1 MIDNRTVG
9 KTIATLRQARGMTQ
23 QQLAAV
29 MNVSHQA
36 VSKWENGA
44 ALPDIQTLVELT
56 QLFGITIEQ
65 LLNGEIPEERLNN
78 APTFDDHI
86 QNIGN
91 FVNGVI
97 DDIGGLFKPGERE
110 TSPENESESAAD
122 SEKKENADDDEDR
135 PEAADKI
142 DLQKLLQMA
151 PFMSRSTL
159 QEMLAACR
167 RKLSAAEI
175 SRFAPFLDSGFL
187 ENLLRKNGTE
197 INWETLR
204 NLAPFLKK
212 EVVDAFARTIA
223 LGEKAAQPVAQ
234 EACRA
239 ADNVCKTLDDVS
251 QKIGRGMDKAVRKVV
266 KLGENMANEVSRA
279 FDDLT
284 SECPSRDERLARLR
298 SSAFDRAMEDG
309 RWDWI
314 EAHLS
319 EVRDEALKRRISER
333 ANSLG
338 MREWVCKN
346 LGGYADVRTI
356 EEAVEEGNWSWLSDH
371 VQEFDAAMQQRV
383 ALAAAKAE
391 NWQWLS
397 TCAERMQLEECVV
410 EIASCARRAGAR
422 MLAVQLAR
430 YDMRSEQVEQMA
442 LEAIGAADFEFI
454 DMILD
459 LLSSEA
465 LNRCCIRMAKAGDW
479 TNVKRYAEK
488 LEPQGVE
495 WLMEV
500 AIEAGNFDAIDML
513 DEMLKTDNAEGEE
526 K

>member
-78 APTFDDHI
+78 SPTFDDHI

-97 DDIGGLFKPGERE
+97 GDIGSIFKPEAKEPSQDGDDA
-110 TSPENESESAAD
+110 SDPEEQDD
-122 SEKKENADDDEDR
+122 SEEEKLHLDVSSE
-135 PEAADKI
+135 KI
-142 DLQKLLQMA
+142 DLQKLMQMA

-159 QEMLAACR
+159 QEMLSACR
-167 RKLSAAEI
+167 KKLSAAEI
-175 SRFAPFLDSGFL
+175 YRFAPFLDSAYL
-187 ENLLRKNGTE
+187 ENLIRQNGME
-197 INWETLR
+197 LNWDTLR
-204 NLAPFLKK
+204 NLAPFLRK

-223 LGEKAAQPVAQ
+223 LGEKVVQPAAQ
-234 EACRA
+234 EAGRA
-239 ADNVCKTLDDVS
+239 AENVYKTLDDVS
-251 QKIGRGMDKAVRKVV
+251 QKIGRGVDKAVRKVV
-266 KLGENMANEVSRA
+266 KLGENVATEVSKA
-279 FDDLT
+279 FDELANDGM
-284 SECPSRDERLARLR
+284 SREERLARLR
-298 SSAFDRAMEDG
+298 RGAFERALEDG
-309 RWDWI
+309 KWDWI
-314 EAHLS
+314 EAHLG
-319 EVRDEALKRRISER
+319 EVRDEELKRRISER

-338 MREWVCKN
+338 MQDWVYKN

-356 EEAVEEGNWSWLSDH
+356 EAAIEEGNWSWLGDH
-371 VQEFDAAMQQRV
+371 VWEFDVQMQQRV
-383 ALAAAKAE
+383 ARAATKAE

-397 TCAERMQLEECVV
+397 TCAERMELNDCVV
-410 EIASCARRAGAR
+410 EIATSACRAGAR

-430 YDMRSEQVEQMA
+430 YDMRPEHVEQMA
-442 LEAIGAADFEFI
+442 LEAIGAEDFEFI

-459 LLSSEA
+459 LLSQES
-465 LNRCCIRMAKAGDW
+465 LKRCCIRMAKAGDW
-479 TNVKRYAEK
+479 ENVRRYAAK
-488 LEPQGVE
+488 LEPQGIE

-513 DEMLKTDNAEGEE
+513 DEMLKIGKAEDEI

>member
-86 QNIGN
+86 QNIGS

-97 DDIGGLFKPGERE
+97 DDIGSIFKPGERDSSDGGE
-110 TSPENESESAAD
+110 DGAAPQPDEKESGNDGEVPPESA
-122 SEKKENADDDEDR
+122 ER
-135 PEAADKI
+135 I

-159 QEMLAACR
+159 QEMLSACR
-167 RKLSAAEI
+167 QKLSAAEI
-175 SRFAPFLDSGFL
+175 SRFAPFLDSSFL
-187 ENLLRKNGTE
+187 ENLLRKNGAE
-197 INWETLR
+197 INWDTLR

-212 EVVDAFARTIA
+212 EVVDTFARTIA
-223 LGEKAAQPVAQ
+223 LGEKVVQPVAQ
-234 EACRA
+234 EAGRT
-239 ADNVCKTLDDVS
+239 ADNVYKTLDDVS

-266 KLGENMANEVSRA
+266 KLGENVASEVSRA

-284 SECPSRDERLARLR
+284 GECSSREERLARLR
-298 SSAFDRAMEDG
+298 SSAFERAMEDG

-314 EAHLS
+314 EAHLN
-319 EVRDEALKRRISER
+319 EVHDEALKRRISER

-356 EEAVEEGNWSWLSDH
+356 EEAVEEGNWSWLCDH
-371 VQEFDAAMQQRV
+371 VGEFDADMQQRV

-430 YDMRSEQVEQMA
+430 YDMRAEQVEQMA
-442 LEAIGAADFEFI
+442 LEAIGAGDFEFI

-459 LLSSEA
+459 LLSGEA

-479 TNVKRYAEK
+479 ANVKRYAEK

-513 DEMLKTDNAEGEE
+513 DEMLNTEKSEDEE

>member
-86 QNIGN
+86 QNIGS

-97 DDIGGLFKPGERE
+97 DDIGSIFKPGERE
-110 TSPENESESAAD
+110 SADGGEDGAAPQPD
-122 SEKKENADDDEDR
+122 EKENGNDGEVP
-135 PEAADKI
+135 PEGAERI

-159 QEMLAACR
+159 QEMLSACR
-167 RKLSAAEI
+167 QKLSAAEI
-175 SRFAPFLDSGFL
+175 SRFAPFLDSSFL
-187 ENLLRKNGTE
+187 ENLLRKNGAE
-197 INWETLR
+197 INWDTLR

-223 LGEKAAQPVAQ
+223 LGEKVVQPVAQ
-234 EACRA
+234 EAGRT

-266 KLGENMANEVSRA
+266 KLSENVANEVSKA

-284 SECPSRDERLARLR
+284 GECSSRDERLARLR
-298 SSAFDRAMEDG
+298 SSAFERAMEDG

-314 EAHLS
+314 EAHLN
-319 EVRDEALKRRISER
+319 EVHDEALKRRISER

-346 LGGYADVRTI
+346 LGGFADVRTI
-356 EEAVEEGNWSWLSDH
+356 EEAVEEGNWSWLCDH
-371 VQEFDAAMQQRV
+371 VGEFDADMQQRV

-397 TCAERMQLEECVV
+397 VCAEGMQLEECVV

-442 LEAIGAADFEFI
+442 LEAIGAGDFEFI

-459 LLSSEA
+459 LLSGEA

-479 TNVKRYAEK
+479 ANVKRYAEK

-513 DEMLKTDNAEGEE
+513 DEMLNTEKPEDEE